1 MQGTGW
7 RRAAGVLIYTGK
19 SIQTITFPRGNPL
32 EFCNFCLWDV
42 FKLLSCKFVLCHFVS
57 LFVLPLLPYTDTCW
71 ESSRGGGEIITHK
84 YVFFS
89 FKKKKKKD
97 KMSSHFK
104 CNHSKFEQYPLQIMK
119 QLVRWKKPSDNLTY
133 MKHAL
138 KRNPFLLTKAVPQ
151 SRRWQEPCTYQSS
164 TALTQKHCP
173 YSEQPRCH
181 PGLQKKYSSAQNS
194 LWPKLAHTAPSAWLS
209 LQS

>member
-42 FKLLSCKFVLCHFVS
+42 FKRWAANLFCAILSPCSFYHCCLTLTPVGRAAGV
-57 LFVLPLLPYTDTCW
+57 VGR
-71 ESSRGGGEIITHK
+71 SSHTNTSSSHL
-84 YVFFS
+84 
-89 FKKKKKKD
+89 KKKKKD

-151 SRRWQEPCTYQSS
+151 SRRWQEPCTYQRS